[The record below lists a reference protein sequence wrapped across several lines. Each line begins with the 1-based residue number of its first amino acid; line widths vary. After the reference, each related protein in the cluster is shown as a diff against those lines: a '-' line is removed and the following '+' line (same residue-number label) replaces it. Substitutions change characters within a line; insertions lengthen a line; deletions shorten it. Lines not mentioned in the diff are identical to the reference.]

1 MIEKI
6 LERLEEVRMR
16 YFLTIANGGNEKLDF
31 AYGYIS
37 ETVDQCK
44 EIVQEVAKE
53 YSNGWIPF
61 TQRKITEEEK
71 AEFIYETEYLLT
83 CKLPDDNTEIIVC
96 YKNGDVGI
104 DTFFNDCGEC
114 YLDSGNELVD
124 EVIAW
129 QPLPAPYQK
138 GE

>member
-1 MIEKI
+1 MIDKIFAEFEKHW
-6 LERLEEVRMR
+6 
-16 YFLTIANGGNEKLDF
+16 YKPYGFYNEHTKPVIPLSD
-31 AYGYIS
+31 A
-37 ETVDQCK
+37 K
-44 EIVQEVAKE
+44 RIVQEVAKE
-53 YSNGWIPF
+53 YGNGWIPF

>member
-6 LERLEEVRMR
+6 LEKLRRL
-16 YFLTIANGGNEKLDF
+16 YDF
-31 AYGYIS
+31 ADYYEDDYHVGKYSAYKDAI
-37 ETVDQCK
+37 Q
-44 EIVQEVAKE
+44 IVQEVAKE
-53 YSNGWIPF
+53 YGNEWIPF

>member
-1 MIEKI
+1 
-6 LERLEEVRMR
+6 MR

-53 YSNGWIPF
+53 YGKDTNVPSNGWIPVEVELP
-61 TQRKITEEEK
+61 KITNDYLVTKMCDNDENP
-71 AEFIYETEYLLT
+71 IYETAHEIFWTIDGKWDCERDEY
-83 CKLPDDNTEIIVC
+83 CDWK
-96 YKNGDVGI
+96 
-104 DTFFNDCGEC
+104 
-114 YLDSGNELVD
+114 
-124 EVIAW
+124 VIAW
-129 QPLPAPYQK
+129 QNKIAPYQK